1 MRDLPIPIRE
11 FILALTDEIL
21 SPGYMLVKEN
31 DELTFWGG
39 DLDSYGLRDLTEGTR
54 LSDQIPFLSGLLPLT
69 SNSLFLPKVQTT
81 TDVYADVYLFTR
93 EEGTWILLLDATSD
107 SVRRQ
112 TMQQKLYDARLHA
125 SELANESDSLL
136 RANLTLEQLVRER
149 TAELAQSVLRLQQE
163 LAEKGYEDKG
173 K

>member
-31 DELTFWGG
+31 NALAYWGG
-39 DLDSYGLRDLTEGTR
+39 DVDSYGLRDLTEGMR
-54 LSDQIPFLSGLLPLT
+54 VGEQIPFLTGLLPLE

-81 TDVYADVYLFTR
+81 TDVYADIYIFSR
-93 EEGTWILLLDATSD
+93 DEGTWILLLDATSD

-112 TMQQKLYDARLHA
+112 TMQQKLYNSRLQA
-125 SELANESDSLL
+125 SQIATEREELL
-136 RANLTLEQLVRER
+136 RANLNLEQVVRER
-149 TAELAQSVLRLQQE
+149 TAELARTVQRLEQE
-163 LAEKGYEDKG
+163 LKAKEKSN
-173 K
+173 

>member
-21 SPGYMLVKEN
+21 SPGYMLVREN
-31 DELTFWGG
+31 DELTYWGG
-39 DLDSYGLRDLTEGTR
+39 DLDSYGLRDLTEGLH
-54 LSDQIPFLSGLLPLT
+54 LSEAVPFLAGLLPLE
-69 SNSLFLPKVQTT
+69 SNNLFLPKVQTT

-93 EEGTWILLLDATSD
+93 DEGTWILLLDATSD

-112 TMQQKLYDARLHA
+112 TMQQKLYESRLYA
-125 SELANESDSLL
+125 SEMANENDTLL

-149 TAELAQSVLRLQQE
+149 TAE
-163 LAEKGYEDKG
+163 
-173 K
+173 

>member
-31 DELTFWGG
+31 DELAYWGG
-39 DLDSYGLRDLTEGTR
+39 DLDSYGLSDLTEGAR
-54 LSDQIPFLSGLLPLT
+54 LTELVPFLSGLLPLT
-69 SNSLFLPKVQTT
+69 SNNLFLPKVQTT

-93 EEGTWILLLDATSD
+93 DEGTWILLLDATSD
-107 SVRRQ
+107 SERRQ
-112 TMQQKLYDARLHA
+112 TMQQKLYEARLHA

-136 RANLTLEQLVRER
+136 RENLTLEQLVRER
-149 TAELAQSVLRLQQE
+149 TAELAESVLRLQQE
-163 LAEKGYEDKG
+163 LAARDHEDKG

>member
-31 DELTFWGG
+31 DTLAYWGG
-39 DLDSYGLRDLTEGTR
+39 DVDSYGLRDLTEGMR
-54 LSDQIPFLSGLLPLT
+54 LAEQIPFLTGLLPLE

-81 TDVYADVYLFTR
+81 TDVYADVYLFSR
-93 EEGTWILLLDATSD
+93 DEGTWILLLDATSD

-112 TMQQKLYDARLHA
+112 TMQQKLYNSRLQA
-125 SELANESDSLL
+125 SQIATEREELL
-136 RANLTLEQLVRER
+136 RANLNLEQVVRER
-149 TAELAQSVLRLQQE
+149 TAELARTVQRLEQE
-163 LAEKGYEDKG
+163 LAAKDKSN
-173 K
+173 

>member
-21 SPGYMLVKEN
+21 SPGYMLVREN
-31 DELTFWGG
+31 DELTYWGG
-39 DLDSYGLRDLTEGTR
+39 DLDSYGLRDLTEGLH
-54 LSDQIPFLSGLLPLT
+54 LSEEVPFLAGLLPLE
-69 SNSLFLPKVQTT
+69 SNNLFLPKVQTT

-93 EEGTWILLLDATSD
+93 DEGTWILLLDATSD

-112 TMQQKLYDARLHA
+112 TMQQKLYEARLYA
-125 SELANESDSLL
+125 SEMANESDTLL
-136 RANLTLEQLVRER
+136 RANFTLEQLVRER
-149 TAELAQSVLRLQQE
+149 TAELAQTVLRLQQE
-163 LAEKGYEDKG
+163 LAAREKAKG